1 MKKILFLFCLFF
13 ATGVVAQETIVLP
26 STFDESQMI
35 VKKVDARGN
44 YVPLNQVA
52 DISNNQKEQVK
63 KVVADSQKQT
73 IENIQ
78 ISEELPGVP
87 QKRGGRLKFD
97 NPQMQGNAENAIV
110 KNSKEFEQ
118 TVRKAEQEGKI
129 MVLKKPMVLF
139 EEEKEPKPVEQKRVR
154 RLRAVQKDYGIP
166 KTTFGKEAFQKIE
179 VPQNPTFRMQT
190 MTKALQDFKKES
202 IRFEECDSNDPDCK
216 MYEVDEEG
224 QVIFK

>member
-110 KNSKEFEQ
+110 KTLRSEHESAIREKYNFEITDENEYQ
-118 TVRKAEQEGKI
+118 
-129 MVLKKPMVLF
+129 F
-139 EEEKEPKPVEQKRVR
+139 E
-154 RLRAVQKDYGIP
+154 Y
-166 KTTFGKEAFQKIE
+166 
-179 VPQNPTFRMQT
+179 
-190 MTKALQDFKKES
+190 
-202 IRFEECDSNDPDCK
+202 
-216 MYEVDEEG
+216 
-224 QVIFK
+224 